1 MTKGI
6 ITIFLQSNKSVLD
19 LIVVEY
25 HLGMEDLAT
34 QVKKKKQSSLSK
46 IMFNLFFTQN
56 NEYLFYDLRNACVL
70 IYVGSLYFRG

>member
-6 ITIFLQSNKSVLD
+6 ITIFLQSNKSVLN

-34 QVKKKKQSSLSK
+34 QVKKKKESSLSK
-46 IMFNLFFTQN
+46 IMFNLFFTQKIMN
-56 NEYLFYDLRNACVL
+56 ICF
-70 IYVGSLYFRG
+70 IT